1 MDKSYGSQA
10 GFSMVELLIA
20 VVILAVGLLGLAEL
34 QITAMRAN
42 TQSESM
48 VAATALAKEKIEE
61 IAALASDNTT
71 FNNPVN
77 NATWT
82 GSPFTLAGAGRFDVT
97 YSVATNHQGV
107 TNLCLVTVRV
117 RSQDEVMSVLGKR
130 REEVVMTTLKRAT

>member
-1 MDKSYGSQA
+1 MDKGYGSQA

-20 VVILAVGLLGLAEL
+20 VVVLAVGLLGLAEL

-42 TQSESM
+42 AQSQSM
-48 VAATALAKEKIEE
+48 VAATALAKEIIEE
-61 IAALASDNTT
+61 VSALAPDNST
-71 FNNPVN
+71 FDAAVN
-77 NATWT
+77 DQTWA

-117 RSQDEVMSVLGKR
+117 RSQEEVMTVLGKR